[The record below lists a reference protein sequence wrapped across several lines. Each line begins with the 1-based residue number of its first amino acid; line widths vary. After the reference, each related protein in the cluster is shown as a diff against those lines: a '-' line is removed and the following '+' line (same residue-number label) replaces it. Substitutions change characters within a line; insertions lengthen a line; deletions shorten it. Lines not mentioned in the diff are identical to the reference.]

1 MKWQEMLPQINMR
14 LAATMAPN
22 TAIAYQHAI
31 SAFGFS
37 DKPDIDT
44 IVEKTIL
51 WRNTGTSNAT
61 ILQRFAAV
69 KWIFKHFPREFD
81 PIDILEIRVTM
92 EGVKKDEREM
102 VFATQEETEKIILL
116 SSARDALVVGMAYY
130 AGMRIGEI
138 ANCKLSHWQVDKT
151 TGALSIL
158 IPTTAVNRTKNQK
171 DRRIPVL
178 PRLEQ
183 LFHAYVKGERS
194 DRIRGMSK
202 KPDAL
207 ILTRKGT
214 PTGVCCRVL
223 QLNVFDA
230 CKTAGFPHLHAHSFR
245 HGLATTLARET
256 GNIKLIKEVLGHK
269 SISSTMKYIHMTQQE
284 IADNMQAA
292 FD

>member
-1 MKWQEMLPQINMR
+1 MKRQEMLPQINMR

-22 TAIAYQHAI
+22 TAIAYQLAI

-37 DKPDIDT
+37 DKPDIGT
-44 IVEKTIL
+44 IVEKTIM

-81 PIDILEIRVTM
+81 PIDVQEMVLFM
-92 EGVKKDEREM
+92 SGVKKDEREM
-102 VFATQEETEKIILL
+102 VFATREETEKIILR
-116 SSARDALVVGMAYY
+116 SSARDALVIGMAYY

-138 ANCKLSHWQVDKT
+138 ANCKLSHWQLDKT
-151 TGALSIL
+151 TDALSIL

-178 PRLEQ
+178 PRPEQ
-183 LFHAYVKGERS
+183 LFRAYVKGERS
-194 DRIRGMSK
+194 DRIRRAAK
-202 KPDAL
+202 KTDAL
-207 ILTRKGT
+207 ILTQKGE
-214 PTGVCCRVL
+214 PTGLCCRAL
-223 QLNVFDA
+223 QQNIVDA
-230 CKTAGFPHLHAHSFR
+230 CKAAGFPQLHAHSFR

-256 GNIKLIKEVLGHK
+256 GNIKLVKEVLGHK

-284 IADNMQAA
+284 IADNMQTA
-292 FD
+292 FA